1 MAAETGFMI
10 DGALY
15 EVPSLDTFTMDEAQV
30 LYDYSGLTIEDFA
43 ALEDEDENEQVDR
56 LKNPGFMRAL
66 MHIAYQRGNE
76 KLAPAKVKALIGA
89 ANLLSSYEHLAVGE
103 DDALPPESTTEP
115 EQQSLRSSV
124 EQNEPSGD
132 GSTKSSDGQVVPL
145 EPITTLGSGTSSTAT
160 HPAASAR

>member
-1 MAAETGFMI
+1 VAAETGFMI

-43 ALEDEDENEQVDR
+43 VLEDEDENEQVDR

-76 KLAPAKVKALIGA
+76 KLAPAKVRALIGS

-115 EQQSLRSSV
+115 EQQLLKSSV